1 MVLHGRS
8 GRSGRV
14 QGGEAVSES
23 SLPATQVQLD
33 GEGPFLLPFLGA
45 DVSFGVGDHVAVM
58 RTRTVEGQEVLLPF
72 EKETLRAIGVALADT
87 LK

>member
-1 MVLHGRS
+1 
-8 GRSGRV
+8 
-14 QGGEAVSES
+14 
-23 SLPATQVQLD
+23 
-33 GEGPFLLPFLGA
+33 
-45 DVSFGVGDHVAVM
+45 M